1 MFDSLATMTL
11 VLGAKS
17 GGDLTRAGFT
27 PQELVGASVPDISDN
42 IASMVWS
49 RYAIAQTLF
58 TRTPAQSNLAWAY
71 ACADHVDGALLRKL
85 WNAVVEVAADDATQ
99 CFTIEELR
107 QLQQVV
113 LHARNSGRG
122 TNMDGLVTDIARAPA
137 GFTGLLRRSLAEA
150 DASPSRAQD
159 EVAQSLEAL
168 GLEVVHEF
176 VIPDGL
182 SVDVALKPL
191 RWRVAV
197 EFDGPRHYFRNEK
210 RLPTGRTNFKVR
222 LLRALGW
229 RVLHVP
235 YFDWARLPD
244 EKARQNYLKTGLAAI
259 VKSARKASKVEVVS
273 EDDRDEFS
281 ALKVAELRRLCE
293 ARGLESRVKRG
304 LDARATLIERLRAQ
318 KSSSSE
324 EEGGG

>member
-1 MFDSLATMTL
+1 MSSAH
-11 VLGAKS
+11 
-17 GGDLTRAGFT
+17 R
-27 PQELVGASVPDISDN
+27 
-42 IASMVWS
+42 
-49 RYAIAQTLF
+49 
-58 TRTPAQSNLAWAY
+58 SNLAWAY

-85 WNAVVEVAADDATQ
+85 WNAV
-99 CFTIEELR
+99 
-107 QLQQVV
+107 
-113 LHARNSGRG
+113 GRG
-122 TNMDGLVTDIARAPA
+122 RGRRRHPVFYYRRIEAAPASCLACEKLGARHEHGRVVTDIARAPA

-210 RLPTGRTNFKVR
+210 RLPTGGRTLKVR

-259 VKSARKASKVEVVS
+259 VKSARKASKVEVAA

-304 LDARATLIERLRAQ
+304 LDARATLIGCGRRE
-318 KSSSSE
+318 SSSSE
-324 EEGGG
+324 EGG